1 MRKSGSTTRRKTP
14 VLGVTTEFTFLT
26 EDDCFRLLRSLRW
39 KDGVSCPRCH
49 GDHIGRSLAHPLST
63 HPPAQRYLCLK
74 CHYHFNDI
82 AGTIFEKSKTPLWK
96 WYAAIHLVLNT
107 KGVAARRIAELLE
120 SSEKTTLQ
128 MVHRIKKDA
137 VASQIA
143 KHLESLRKHGAIRI
157 KVTRRNVNISVIPQ
171 RLKLPPDMGLPDKQR
186 PGIGLSQT
194 SEPGQIAPIKAPEY
208 NQITAFASGSKSN
221 EAFVYRPHSPNFKG
235 TFSFV
240 LHSHLPYV
248 RLAGRWP
255 HGEEWIHEAISET
268 YVPLLNVIHV
278 LRSKHISSKLS
289 INLTPIL
296 LEQLADSL
304 IQGNFVSYVKD
315 KISRCDIDVGRFKG
329 TDVHRENLAAAYAQR
344 YRDIL
349 YSFETLYSKD
359 IIGAFRRLQDEG
371 LVEIVASA
379 ATHGYLPLLS
389 TDTSIRAQVKVG
401 VDTYRRF
408 FGKDPS
414 SFWLPECAY
423 RPEKDGRP
431 PIEKFLEDEGIKAFF
446 TESSALAGATV
457 HPKGETRIGPYGYV
471 IGSRGV
477 RKERPPVNADDWT
490 TYSAYHVNDSDV
502 AVIARNAR
510 TSMQVWSAAHG
521 YPGDYWY
528 REFHKRDDV
537 SGLQYWR
544 VTGHVTDLG
553 AKALYEP
560 SRASERVNEHA
571 NHFASLVEELTKN
584 YFGATGDKGMMT
596 AAYDTELF
604 GHWWFEGLDWLAH
617 VIEKLSTSG
626 SVRLATVN
634 EALQIK
640 PPETSID
647 LREGSWGS
655 RGDHSTWNGFDANW
669 MWPIIHSC
677 EKRMESLAAAYPRAA
692 GPTVQVLN
700 QAARELLLLESS
712 DWPFLVTTGQARDY
726 AIDRF
731 KIHLRRFQVL
741 ASALESGPVTGVT
754 INQCKEWRELDNPFP
769 QLDYR
774 LFTPSAEP
782 IVAKKG
788 SSAG

>member
-1 MRKSGSTTRRKTP
+1 MRKSHVLDGSS
-14 VLGVTTEFTFLT
+14 EFTFLT
-26 EDDCFRLLRSLRW
+26 EEDCFRILRSLRW
-39 KDGVSCPRCH
+39 KGGISCPRCH
-49 GDHIGRSLAHPLST
+49 AEHIGRSLAHPLST

-96 WYAAIHLVLNT
+96 WFAAIHLVLNT

-128 MVHRIKKDA
+128 MVHRIKKDSM
-137 VASQIA
+137 ASQIA

-157 KVTRRNVNISVIPQ
+157 KVTKHSVNISVNPH
-171 RLKLPPDMGLPDKQR
+171 RLKLPPDAGLPDKGRQGR
-186 PGIGLSQT
+186 LQSDEQEQT
-194 SEPGQIAPIKAPEY
+194 APSKAPEY
-208 NQITAFASGSKSN
+208 NQITAFAVGTKSN
-221 EAFVYRPHSPNFKG
+221 GASVYKSPSTNYKC

-268 YVPLLNVIHV
+268 YLPLLNVIYV
-278 LRSKHISSKLS
+278 LRSKQIASKLT

-296 LEQLADSL
+296 LEQLVDPL
-304 IQGNFVSYVKD
+304 IQDNFVAYVKD
-315 KISRCDIDVGRFKG
+315 KISRAEIDAGRFKG
-329 TDVHRENLAAAYAQR
+329 TDPLKGSLAESYAQR

-349 YSFETLYSKD
+349 YSFEALYQKD
-359 IIGAFRRLQDEG
+359 IIGAFRRLQNEG
-371 LVEIVASA
+371 LIEVAASA

-389 TDTSIRAQVKVG
+389 TDSSIRAQVKVG
-401 VDTYRRF
+401 IDTYRRF
-408 FGKDPS
+408 FGRDPL

-431 PIEKFLEDEGIKAFF
+431 PIEKFLQDEGIKAFF
-446 TESSALAGATV
+446 TESNSLAGSAV

-477 RKERPPVNADDWT
+477 RKERPPVNADDWA
-490 TYSAYHVNDSDV
+490 TYSAYHVYDSDV

-544 VTGHVTDLG
+544 VTGQTTDLG
-553 AKALYEP
+553 SKALYEP
-560 SRASERVNEHA
+560 GRASERVNEHA
-571 NHFASLVEELTKN
+571 NHFAWLAEELSKTH
-584 YFGATGDKGMMT
+584 YAATGDKGLIIS
-596 AAYDTELF
+596 AYDTELF

-617 VIEKLSTSG
+617 VIEKLSVSD
-626 SVRLATVN
+626 SVRLATVT
-634 EALQIK
+634 EALKAK
-640 PPETSID
+640 PPEISID
-647 LREGSWGS
+647 LKEGSWGS

-677 EKRMESLAAAYPRAA
+677 ESRMENLAAAYPVAV
-692 GPTVQVLN
+692 GPAVDVLN

-726 AIDRF
+726 AIERF
-731 KIHLRRFQVL
+731 KIHLRRFQIL
-741 ASALESGPVTGVT
+741 ASALESGPISGVT
-754 INQCKEWRELDNPFP
+754 LAQCREWRVLDNPFP
-769 QLDYR
+769 QLDYHV
-774 LFTPSAEP
+774 FTPNAEP
-782 IVAKKG
+782 VVAQKG
-788 SSAG
+788 GAAG

>member
-1 MRKSGSTTRRKTP
+1 MPKKGSTTRRKSP
-14 VLGVTTEFTFLT
+14 VLDGNTEFTFLT
-26 EDDCFRLLRSLRW
+26 EEDCFRLLRSLRW
-39 KDGVSCPRCH
+39 KAGVSCPRCH
-49 GDHIGRSLAHPLST
+49 ADHIGRSLAHPLST

-96 WYAAIHLVLNT
+96 WFAAIHLVINT

-120 SSEKTTLQ
+120 SSGKTTLQ
-128 MVHRIKKDA
+128 MVHRIREDD
-137 VASQIA
+137 VAAQIA

-157 KVTRRNVNISVIPQ
+157 KVTRRNVNISIIPQ
-171 RLKLPPDMGLPDKQR
+171 RLKLPPDMGLPDKKR
-186 PGIGLSQT
+186 PLLNGSPIGQQQGS
-194 SEPGQIAPIKAPEY
+194 AAKAPEY
-208 NQITAFASGSKSN
+208 NQITAFAIGSKN
-221 EAFVYRPHSPNFKG
+221 NGAFVYRPPSPNYKS

-255 HGEEWIHEAISET
+255 HGEEWVHEAISET
-268 YVPLLNVIHV
+268 YIPLLNVIYV
-278 LRSKHISSKLS
+278 MRSKHIPSKLT

-296 LEQLADSL
+296 LEQLADPL
-304 IQGNFVSYVKD
+304 ISDNFVSYVKD
-315 KISRCDIDVGRFKG
+315 KINRSEIDIARFKDID
-329 TDVHRENLAAAYAQR
+329 TQRENLAAAYAQR
-344 YRDIL
+344 YKDIL
-349 YSFETLYSKD
+349 HSFESLYGRN
-359 IIGAFRRLQDEG
+359 IIGAFKRLQDEG
-371 LVEIVASA
+371 MVEIAASA

-389 TDTSIRAQVKVG
+389 TDTSIKAQIKIG
-401 VDTYRRF
+401 VDTYKKF
-408 FGKDPS
+408 FGKNPS

-431 PIEKFLEDEGIKAFF
+431 PIEKFLEDEGIKVFF
-446 TESSALAGATV
+446 TEGSSLAGATV
-457 HPKGETRIGPYGYV
+457 HSKGETRLGPYGYV

-477 RKERPPVNADDWT
+477 RKERPPGNADDWA
-490 TYSAYHVNDSDV
+490 TYSAYHVYDSDV

-528 REFHKRDDV
+528 REFHRKDDV

-544 VTGHVTDLG
+544 ISGHQTDIG

-560 SRASERVNEHA
+560 GRASERVSEHA
-571 NHFASLVEELTKN
+571 NHFAWLVEELAKN
-584 YFGATGDKGMMT
+584 YYGATGDKGLMT

-617 VIEKLSTSG
+617 VIEKLSASE
-626 SVRLATVN
+626 SVRLATVS
-634 EALQIK
+634 EALQLK

-647 LREGSWGS
+647 LKEGSWGS

-677 EKRMESLAAAYPRAA
+677 EKRMETLATTYPRAI

-741 ASALESGPVTGVT
+741 ASALESGPITSVTMS
-754 INQCKEWRELDNPFP
+754 QCREWRNLDNPFA
-769 QLDYR
+769 QLDYHI
-774 LFTPSAEP
+774 FTPKAEP
-782 IVAKKG
+782 ILAKKG
-788 SSAG
+788 GAAG